1 MPEKTVYDQ
10 TKDNHEQPAKEKTKK
25 SEKQPEPKSVTEFEI
40 KKGLNKYG
48 FIHVPKKAIPSLPFK
63 VGVPLKAR
71 IEGEALVIR
80 KAKN

>member
-1 MPEKTVYDQ
+1 MPEKIVRDQ
-10 TKDNHEQPAKEKTKK
+10 TQDETLKPEKKEK
-25 SEKQPEPKSVTEFEI
+25 PVGADEPLKEF
-40 KKGLNKYG
+40 KVKLNKYG